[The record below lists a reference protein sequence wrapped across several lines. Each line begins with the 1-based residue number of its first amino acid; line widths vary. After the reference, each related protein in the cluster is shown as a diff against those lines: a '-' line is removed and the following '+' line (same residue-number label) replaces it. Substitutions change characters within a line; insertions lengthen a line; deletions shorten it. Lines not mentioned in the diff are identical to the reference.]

1 MSVITPR
8 VSQPLPAPTS
18 APAPQAQAPDRAT
31 NQADLVVADIS
42 FVPSQPREG
51 STARLVVTVENQGT
65 APAGAFDV
73 SVSRDVSG
81 TQRVS
86 HLDPGARQA
95 LSFGPVRIPFGEQMM
110 TIQADADT
118 RNEVAESRDDNNWL
132 IAFLPVGNPPAPP
145 IPQPPL
151 PPLPPLPVPPPHV
164 LTAE

>member
-8 VSQPLPAPTS
+8 VSQPLPTPTPAS
-18 APAPQAQAPDRAT
+18 APQAADRAT
-31 NQADLVVADIS
+31 NQADLVISDIS

-51 STARLVVTVENQGT
+51 TTARLVVTVENQGT

-73 SVSRDVSG
+73 AVSRDASG

-86 HLDPGARQA
+86 HLDAGARQA
-95 LSFGPVRIPFGEQMM
+95 LNFGPVRIPFGEQLM

-132 IAFLPVGNPPAPP
+132 IALLPVGTPPMPP

-151 PPLPPLPVPPPHV
+151 PPLPPVPPPHV
-164 LTAE
+164 LVAE